1 MNIKLKTGGIYAF
14 ISSDETSSI
23 VLKKMYN
30 GDNSKNFNITCLNG
44 KENVKYGSLLSEDC
58 IVKRNKTERICFV
71 WQKIIF
77 RC

>member
-1 MNIKLKTGGIYAF
+1 MVVAIMNIKLKTGGIYAF

-44 KENVKYGSLLSEDC
+44 KENVKYE
-58 IVKRNKTERICFV
+58 
-71 WQKIIF
+71 QKKPTV
-77 RC
+77 RTG